1 MGVGMVNTNVP
12 VITIDGPSGSGKGT
26 ISRLL
31 ANELGWHFL
40 DSGALY
46 RLTALAAR
54 RHSIPFEDET
64 AIQTLAAHLDVQF
77 ISDES
82 GLETRIL
89 LEGEEVTNTVRSE
102 ECGNDASKV
111 AILQSVRDALLD
123 RQRAFRQPSGLVADG
138 RDMGTVVFP
147 DAKLKIFLEASIEE
161 RAARRYKQLSEKGID
176 ASITSLFDELAE
188 RDRRD
193 RSRAVSPLK
202 PADDAITI
210 DSSKM
215 GIQEVL
221 SQVLSLWH
229 NIEK

>member
-1 MGVGMVNTNVP
+1 MVNVQVP

-46 RLTALAAR
+46 RLVALAAH
-54 RHSIPFEDET
+54 RHSIPFEDE
-64 AIQTLAAHLDVQF
+64 AGLQTLAAHLDVQF
-77 ISDES
+77 ISDEA

-89 LEGEEVTNTVRSE
+89 LEGEEVSNSVRSE

-111 AILQSVRDALLD
+111 AVIQCVRDALLA
-123 RQRAFRQPSGLVADG
+123 RQRAFRQPPGLVADG
-138 RDMGTVVFP
+138 RDMGTVIFP
-147 DAKLKIFLEASIEE
+147 NARLKIFLDASLEE
-161 RAARRYKQLSEKGID
+161 RTARRYKQLREKGID
-176 ASITSLFDELAE
+176 ASIASLFDELAE

-202 PADDAITI
+202 PAADAVTI
-210 DSSKM
+210 DSSTL

-221 SQVLSLWH
+221 SQVLALWRK
-229 NIEK
+229 IEK

>member
-1 MGVGMVNTNVP
+1 MGNVVEIP

-46 RLTALAAR
+46 RLVALAAR
-54 RHSIPFEDET
+54 RHAITFEDE
-64 AIQTLAAHLDVQF
+64 AGLQTLAAHLDVQF
-77 ISDES
+77 VSDES
-82 GLETRIL
+82 GLETRIF
-89 LEGEEVTNTVRSE
+89 LEGEEVTNSVRSE

-111 AILQSVRDALLD
+111 AVIQSVRDALLE
-123 RQRAFRQPSGLVADG
+123 RQRAFRQLPGLVADG

-147 DAKLKIFLEASIEE
+147 NAKLKIFLDASLEE
-161 RAARRYKQLSEKGID
+161 RAARRYKQLSEKGIS
-176 ASITSLFDELAE
+176 ASITGLFDELAE

-202 PADDAITI
+202 PAADAVTI
-210 DSSKM
+210 DSSAI

-221 SQVLSLWH
+221 SHVLKLWRR
-229 NIEK
+229 IEK

>member
-1 MGVGMVNTNVP
+1 MVNVQVP

-46 RLTALAAR
+46 RLVALAAH

-64 AIQTLAAHLDVQF
+64 GLQTLAAHLDVQF
-77 ISDES
+77 ISDEA
-82 GLETRIL
+82 GLETRIF
-89 LEGEEVTNTVRSE
+89 LEGEEVTNSVRSE

-111 AILQSVRDALLD
+111 AVIQGVRDALLA
-123 RQRAFRQPSGLVADG
+123 RQRAFRQPPGLVADG
-138 RDMGTVVFP
+138 RDMGTVIFP
-147 DAKLKIFLEASIEE
+147 NARLKIFLDASLEE
-161 RAARRYKQLSEKGID
+161 RASRRYKQLREKGID
-176 ASITSLFDELAE
+176 ASITSLFDELSE

-202 PADDAITI
+202 PAADAITI
-210 DSSKM
+210 DSSTL
-215 GIQEVL
+215 GIQDVL
-221 SQVLSLWH
+221 SQVLALWRQ
-229 NIEK
+229 IEK

>member
-1 MGVGMVNTNVP
+1 MANMQVP

-46 RLTALAAR
+46 RLVALAAQ
-54 RHSIPFEDET
+54 RHAIPFEDEI
-64 AIQTLAAHLDVQF
+64 ALQTLAAHLDVQF
-77 ISDES
+77 VSDAA

-89 LEGEEVTNTVRSE
+89 LEGEEVTNGIRSE

-111 AILQSVRDALLD
+111 AVIQSVRDALLG
-123 RQRAFRQPSGLVADG
+123 RQRAFRQLPGLVADG

-147 DAKLKIFLEASIEE
+147 NAKLKIFLDASLEE
-161 RAARRYKQLSEKGID
+161 RASRRYKQLSEKGIS
-176 ASITSLFDELAE
+176 ASITGLFDELAE

-202 PADDAITI
+202 PAADAVTI
-210 DSSKM
+210 DSSTL

-221 SQVLSLWH
+221 SQVLALWQK
-229 NIEK
+229 IEK

>member
-1 MGVGMVNTNVP
+1 MANVEIP

-54 RHSIPFEDET
+54 RHSIPFEDE
-64 AIQTLAAHLDVQF
+64 AGLQTLAAHLDVQF
-77 ISDES
+77 VSDES
-82 GLETRIL
+82 GYETKIL
-89 LEGEEVTNTVRSE
+89 LEGEDVTNAIRSE

-111 AILQSVRDALLD
+111 AVIQSVRDALLA
-123 RQRAFRQPSGLVADG
+123 RQRAFRQAPGLVADG
-138 RDMGTVVFP
+138 RDMGTVIFP
-147 DAKLKIFLEASIEE
+147 GAKLKIFLDASLEE
-161 RAARRYKQLSEKGID
+161 RAARRYKQLSEKGIS
-176 ASITSLFDELAE
+176 ASITHLFDDLAE

-202 PADDAITI
+202 PAADAVTI
-210 DSSKM
+210 DSSKL

-221 SQVLSLWH
+221 DQVLELWH
-229 NIEK
+229 KVEK